1 MLAKAASSAALRGDK
16 PLFAAG
22 PLSESNNAA
31 PPREE
36 DDEDDDE
43 DEEEEE
49 RGEREMTARK
59 SVGADAKPTINP
71 EQKRKARKAQR
82 KARMKA
88 HQQQRRQHSRNDNDR
103 GSTGDLTGRLCNDEW
118 LELEAKRLRIAYLE
132 AAVVVVPSADG
143 EQDLFCKITE
153 PVVPGLSEAVIS
165 LDQALAT
172 ATSAFGLSTGD
183 MAFASSES
191 EGAAVEMAASR
202 EGRST
207 GRSVERC
214 CRVLGEFARNMT
226 VASTTNSCDHEM
238 SNSTCATTAT
248 NTWEGA
254 AVRLLARATAF
265 AAAIL
270 RATNATAT
278 SALSTS
284 EDKGINSSS
293 NCAWA
298 CDSQGAALSALSLWT
313 ERSSTGAEALFT
325 MANRHDGSLP
335 PILVVWR
342 TLLMHKRRIRT
353 RTCVLGLNKL
363 LYPFTDLI
371 SFIFFTRVLLFSCRS
386 FSMLLSGNR
395 CASSR
400 ALKICLGNQ
409 RGKYECCA
417 TSSFGN

>member
-1 MLAKAASSAALRGDK
+1 MERRLEVLAKAASSAALRGDK

-43 DEEEEE
+43 EEEE
-49 RGEREMTARK
+49 RGEREMTVRK

-88 HQQQRRQHSRNDNDR
+88 HQQRRRQHSRNDNDR
-103 GSTGDLTGRLCNDEW
+103 GSNDGLTSRIHNDEW
-118 LELEAKRLRIAYLE
+118 LELEAKRLRSAYLE

-143 EQDLFCKITE
+143 EQDLLCKNTE

-165 LDQALAT
+165 LNQALAT
-172 ATSAFGLSTGD
+172 VASAFGLSTND
-183 MAFASSES
+183 MTFASSES

-226 VASTTNSCDHEM
+226 VASTTNSCNHEK
-238 SNSTCATTAT
+238 SDSTCATTAK

-254 AVRLLARATAF
+254 AVRLLGRATAV
-265 AAAIL
+265 AAAII
-270 RATNATAT
+270 RATNVTAT

-284 EDKGINSSS
+284 EDKGISSSS

-298 CDSQGAALSALSLWT
+298 CDSQGAALSALCLWT

-325 MANRHDGSLP
+325 MADCHDGSLP

-342 TLLMHKRRIRT
+342 T
-353 RTCVLGLNKL
+353 
-363 LYPFTDLI
+363 
-371 SFIFFTRVLLFSCRS
+371 FIDAQV
-386 FSMLLSGNR
+386 
-395 CASSR
+395 
-400 ALKICLGNQ
+400 ALKN
-409 RGKYECCA
+409 
-417 TSSFGN
+417 